1 MDLFIEHGRYREP
14 HPGRVGADDAPYS
27 VAQEEYRAERAFD
40 RRRTRVRKLRAALR
54 TLILLIF
61 VPVLLIAVFTA
72 SYAMTFIL
80 SGAEPEE
87 VLDALVNCFKM
98 VWEHIRSA
106 CASWGVW
113 PLE

>member
-54 TLILLIF
+54 MLILLIF
-61 VPVLLIAVFTA
+61 VPVLLIRRI
-72 SYAMTFIL
+72 YGLICDDL
-80 SGAEPEE
+80 HLERGGA
-87 VLDALVNCFKM
+87 
-98 VWEHIRSA
+98 RGSA
-106 CASWGVW
+106 GGARQ
-113 PLE
+113 LL

>member
-14 HPGRVGADDAPYS
+14 YPGRVGTDDAPYS

-40 RRRTRVRKLRAALR
+40 RKRTRLRKVRAALR
-54 TLILLIF
+54 VLVLAIF
-61 VPVLLIAVFTA
+61 VPVLLVAVFAA

-80 SGAEPEE
+80 SGAEPAE
-87 VLDALVNCFKM
+87 VLEALVNCFKM

-106 CASWGVW
+106 CVSWGVW
-113 PLE
+113 PFE